1 MVNGSAKCSTD
12 ELFLVKKM
20 RNFILI
26 IITFVGINFH
36 SDPETPHCKDKK
48 RATDSLSLS
57 QQPLYISHRRKGL
70 PFLLSLSL
78 SFRQKTFCQGF
89 LENRTQILLISQNK
103 SVLKTSIFQ
112 PCFFV
117 CCLRSIYSLNLAQI
131 YSSLSLV
138 GFTPG
143 SCFPTQIYDSL
154 DICSGFGSCGMISS
168 LTRS

>member
-20 RNFILI
+20 RNFISI

-70 PFLLSLSL
+70 PFPLSLSL
-78 SFRQKTFCQGF
+78 VSLANVLLGF

-103 SVLKTSIFQ
+103 PVLKNSNR
-112 PCFFV
+112 FFDYRV
-117 CCLRSIYSLNLAQI
+117 FLRLLLKIYS
-131 YSSLSLV
+131 
-138 GFTPG
+138 
-143 SCFPTQIYDSL
+143 
-154 DICSGFGSCGMISS
+154 
-168 LTRS
+168 

>member
-20 RNFILI
+20 RNFISI

-70 PFLLSLSL
+70 PFPLSLSL
-78 SFRQKTFCQGF
+78 VSLANVLLGF

-103 SVLKTSIFQ
+103 PVLKNSNR
-112 PCFFV
+112 FFYYRV
-117 CCLRSIYSLNLAQI
+117 FLRLLLKIYS
-131 YSSLSLV
+131 
-138 GFTPG
+138 
-143 SCFPTQIYDSL
+143 
-154 DICSGFGSCGMISS
+154 
-168 LTRS
+168 

>member
-20 RNFILI
+20 RNFILT

-70 PFLLSLSL
+70 PFPLSLSL
-78 SFRQKTFCQGF
+78 SRFASKRFARVFSKSHSNSTH
-89 LENRTQILLISQNK
+89 LPKQIS
-103 SVLKTSIFQ
+103 
-112 PCFFV
+112 P
-117 CCLRSIYSLNLAQI
+117 
-131 YSSLSLV
+131 
-138 GFTPG
+138 
-143 SCFPTQIYDSL
+143 
-154 DICSGFGSCGMISS
+154 
-168 LTRS
+168 